1 MWSIVVNGTL
11 GFVMLVTFCFTLGDL
26 DSILQSPTYSPL
38 VQVFFNTTNS
48 YAGTS
53 VMTAIIIITLI
64 ASAISTIATCSR
76 QLWAFARDKGLPFSG
91 VLAHVGLLW
100 LVCGKCD

>member
-1 MWSIVVNGTL
+1 MWSIVVNGSL

-26 DSILQSPTYSPL
+26 DSILASPTGSPL
-38 VQVFFNTTNS
+38 VQVFYNTTDS
-48 YAGTS
+48 YGGANT
-53 VMTAIIIITLI
+53 MTAIIIITLI

-91 VLAHVGLLW
+91 VLAHVRSP
-100 LVCGKCD
+100 

>member
-11 GFVMLVTFCFTLGDL
+11 GFIMLVTFCFTLGDL
-26 DSILQSPTYSPL
+26 DSILMSYSPL
-38 VQVFFNTTNS
+38 IQVFYNTTNS
-48 YAGTS
+48 YAGTN
-53 VMTAIIIITLI
+53 VMAAIIIITLI

-91 VLAHVGLLW
+91 ILAHV
-100 LVCGKCD
+100 